1 MLNKPVVMGQTWN
14 YASQQQ
20 GRETGHVCVV
30 LFEGHFLRWSE
41 QIFLLQWK
49 RDDLLHFSSAEPGSW
64 YQPQRRKRRKRKKL
78 LYMAYCDSRAT
89 GICLS
94 IIWCPIAG
102 RAALP
107 QRDPNLV
114 GWLWQPVRLARA
126 RLWQSTL
133 KRDAEPSCLCF
144 LGTSEPGVP
153 RAHRGQQDVSA
164 DLLHAL

>member
-20 GRETGHVCVV
+20 GRETGHVCCALWGPFPALVRTDISFAV
-30 LFEGHFLRWSE
+30 ENRWSSA
-41 QIFLLQWK
+41 
-49 RDDLLHFSSAEPGSW
+49 FSSAEPGSW

-78 LYMAYCDSRAT
+78 LYMAYCDSRAMC
-89 GICLS
+89 ICLS

-164 DLLHAL
+164 DLLHAV